1 MKHILYPTDFSENSE
16 HALPYAMELARLF
29 NAEVTI
35 FNSYKLPYSKSNLL
49 VSMTDRMKKDSEEGL
64 EQIKKKALSDSA
76 HMNIKVSVESRSGG
90 FVSLIPKVAADYN
103 SDLIVMGTKG
113 ASGLKEMFIGS
124 NTLEVIQTSH
134 CPVLA
139 IPENAKDAQSR
150 KFDKIAMATDLQEIK
165 DPKQLNV
172 LFEIAKTCRAPIEF
186 VNVIRPDDEIDDEER
201 SRQVLALE
209 DLAQDINTSIHFTT
223 NTDIIDGLSEYV
235 NHKEPDLFVLLSR
248 KHSLFERLFTKS
260 ITNKLSFRTEIPLLV
275 IDE

>member
-29 NAEVTI
+29 QAEVTL

-49 VSMTDRMKKDSEEGL
+49 VSMTDRMKKDSADGL
-64 EQIKKKALSDSA
+64 KKLKEKVLSDPA
-76 HMNIKVSVESRSGG
+76 YKNLNISVESRSGG
-90 FVSLIPKVAADYN
+90 FVSLIPNVAEDFN

-124 NTLEVIQTSH
+124 NTLEVIQTTH

-139 IPENAKDAQSR
+139 IPENAKDAQRR
-150 KFDKIAMATDLQEIK
+150 KFNKIAMATDLRK
-165 DPKQLNV
+165 VDDPKQLDT
-172 LFEIAKTCRAPIEF
+172 LFEIAKICRAPVEF
-186 VNVIRPDDEIDDEER
+186 VNVIRPEDEIDDEER
-201 SRQVLALE
+201 SKQVLVLE
-209 DLAQDINTSIHFTT
+209 EMAKGVSTSIHFTT
-223 NTDIIDGLSEYV
+223 NSDIIDGLSDYI
-235 NHKEPDLFVLLSR
+235 NHKEPDLFAMLSR